1 MKKFENVVIASDID
15 GTFLARK
22 PQGMARNRERIA
34 YFLEHGGH
42 FTLASGRTRIALLRA
57 VPDIGSLSDVPCLA
71 CNGACLYDYA
81 ADREIA
87 RHPMSHEY
95 VREFITYLESTGLP
109 CGCRMVSGD
118 IQLFYRL
125 DYPMTCREYDNI
137 LQAGDEYRLLPVSEW
152 ADYPLYR
159 MTIRAEDHVIAKI
172 LELCT
177 ERFRGKLSFAHS
189 ESTMLDVQDFHVN
202 KAAVL
207 QEMIGLCFDRPMFL
221 CAVGDYGNDLEM
233 LKIADL
239 ACCPENAID
248 SVKAICHKVVG
259 HCDDGAIG
267 DVIDYLD
274 TMF

>member
-1 MKKFENVVIASDID
+1 MMKKFENVVIASDID

-22 PQGMARNRERIA
+22 PHGMARNRERIA
-34 YFLEHGGH
+34 YFLENGGH
-42 FTLASGRTRIALLRA
+42 FTLASGRTRKALLRA
-57 VPDIGSLSDVPCLA
+57 VPDIGTLSDVPCLA

-81 ADREIA
+81 ADREVA
-87 RHPMSHEY
+87 RHLMSHAY
-95 VREFITYLESTGLP
+95 LQEFITYLEELGLP

-118 IQLFYRL
+118 LQLFYRL
-125 DYPMTCREYDNI
+125 DYPMTRREFENLSSLDDCRF
-137 LQAGDEYRLLPVSEW
+137 LPVAEW
-152 ADYPLYR
+152 VDYPLYR
-159 MTIRAEDHVIAKI
+159 MTVRAEDAVIEKI
-172 LELCT
+172 LERCT
-177 ERFRGKLSFAHS
+177 ERFQGKLSFAHS
-189 ESTMLDVQDFHVN
+189 ESTMLDVQDFYVN

-248 SVKAICHKVVG
+248 SVKAVCHKVVG

-274 TMF
+274 MMF